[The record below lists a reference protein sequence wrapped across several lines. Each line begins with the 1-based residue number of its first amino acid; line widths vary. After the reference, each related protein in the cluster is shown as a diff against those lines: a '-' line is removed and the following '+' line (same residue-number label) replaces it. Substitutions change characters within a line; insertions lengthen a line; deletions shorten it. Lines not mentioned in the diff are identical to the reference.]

1 MRELMSQSTSPVE
14 GGVQG
19 AGVDGLLDSAGQL
32 VALPVEICDVFGA
45 EVMVGG
51 AGMLPYGRGILVG
64 VLESDFV
71 VMLFQPDMHGSFG
84 VSGSAGVVVAAGAR
98 CVVNH

>member
-1 MRELMSQSTSPVE
+1 MSQSTSPVE

-19 AGVDGLLDSAGQL
+19 TGVDGLLNSAGQL
-32 VALPVEICDVFGA
+32 FALPCEICDVLGA

-71 VMLFQPDMHGSFG
+71 VMLFQADMHGAFG
-84 VSGSAGVVVAAGAR
+84 LADLNGCAWVIVVAGAR